1 MNEIKNINDYY
12 VKKYVLNQDYIKNA
26 FENEEIYTL
35 AEKIYEDTNHDIFK
49 NTKNDEKLR
58 EMIYSYLSRLPEN
71 GIYITKWEPCED
83 GIHCKQSGHRSFK
96 TVIDDLE
103 SRIKAA
109 GLEPNEYL
117 LSDTKDAD
125 TYVDTSKKWSFVF
138 DVNYGGCEGIYFD
151 LYVFSEGKLYS
162 LLTGKTLDTS
172 VEAYFKMN
180 QLSGFCN
187 ILLRNDGYK
196 IKGLTKY
203 LEDHK
208 KEEIN

>member
-1 MNEIKNINDYY
+1 MNEIKNMNDYFLR
-12 VKKYVLNQDYIKNA
+12 KYVLNQNCIEKA
-26 FENEEIYTL
+26 FESEEIRTL
-35 AEKIYEDTNHDIFK
+35 AEKIYEDTEHDIFK
-49 NTKNDEKLR
+49 TTKNDKKLK

-71 GIYITKWEPCED
+71 GIYITKWELCDD

-103 SRIKAA
+103 SRIKAV
-109 GLEPNEYL
+109 GLEPDEYL

-125 TYVDTSKKWSFVF
+125 IYVNTSKKWAFVF
-138 DVNYGGCEGIYFD
+138 DVNYGECEGIYFD

-180 QLSGFCN
+180 HLSGFCN
-187 ILLRNDGYK
+187 ILLRNDGYE
-196 IKGLTKY
+196 IKDLTKY
-203 LEDHK
+203 LEK
-208 KEEIN
+208 YSKF